1 MRHALRHRGNKE
13 RLGGVAG
20 SYTVGGLD
28 LKTSCPGS
36 VCGHER
42 GNVTS
47 DEVTSRIDRVAG
59 IAGLFRQRPGKCP
72 QCAYSAEGL
81 RLPHACPE
89 CGVSIPDWWIRLD
102 SRRYPIVS
110 FYIWAGV
117 VCLLMAMGYWR
128 RGSPFALGY
137 VWTVSMAVVVL
148 SQYVIYARGK
158 QWIGLSPDKVYI
170 GRANGTIHTIAS
182 TALGSICVRRIPA
195 SIEFRD
201 ESRALIQRI
210 YGNFLGDRETLRA
223 FIGGAW
229 ALYPNVR
236 VVWRGKEWTPESVR
250 RAWS

>member
-1 MRHALRHRGNKE
+1 M
-13 RLGGVAG
+13 AG

-81 RLPHACPE
+81 QLPHACPE

-137 VWTVSMAVVVL
+137 VSMISWTVFVL
-148 SQYVIYARGK
+148 AQYLMYVRGK
-158 QWIGLSPDKVYI
+158 QWIGLSSDTVYI
-170 GRANGTIHTIAS
+170 GCPNGTVRTIPS
-182 TALGSICVRRIPA
+182 TIVSSICVRRIPPTVV
-195 SIEFRD
+195 FRRR
-201 ESRALIQRI
+201 SGALIHRI
-210 YGNFLGDRETLRA
+210 YGHYLGDRETMRG

-229 ALYPNVR
+229 ALYPHVS
-236 VVWRGKEWTPESVR
+236 VIWRGKEWTPESVR